1 MTSMKSKKL
10 ETMEHLQSLMR
21 CVDDISEIIP
31 EGTYLEM
38 CNKLKCVHE
47 NMPKHDDPPVV
58 ETRRIP
64 FQVVQGNMAVY
75 RLENETD
82 SDDDEEDDEDY
93 FSRYDEWVENE
104 CTLQRL
110 LVDLK
115 VTEKSLKTLKPIGNI
130 TKNVR
135 DMAIKDF
142 CNNDPRCVG
151 YGEWTFE
158 NLNENT
164 LFSNEEERRGFT
176 SKKHERM
183 LYLDYKTRYNRN
195 VDRLTREARELKR
208 NLEIEI
214 SEVRGRQEMLRPEL
228 L

>member
-1 MTSMKSKKL
+1 MKSKKL

-228 L
+228 M

>member
-82 SDDDEEDDEDY
+82 SDDDGEDDEDY

-115 VTEKSLKTLKPIGNI
+115 VTEKSLKTLKPIRNI

-214 SEVRGRQEMLRPEL
+214 SEVGGRQEMLRPEL